1 MIEKIKEIVN
11 LCHLNIDDIKFII
24 RNERVKDTKDLYYTL
39 EYMLINNQI
48 KVEGNKWVY
57 IQLAKN

>member
-11 LCHLNIDDIKFII
+11 LCNLNRDDIKFVI
-24 RNERVKDTKDLYYTL
+24 RNERVRDAKDLYYTL

-48 KVEGNKWVY
+48 KVEGNK
-57 IQLAKN
+57 

>member
-1 MIEKIKEIVN
+1 MIKKIKEIVSLCN
-11 LCHLNIDDIKFII
+11 LNRDDIKFII
-24 RNERVKDTKDLYYTL
+24 RNERVRDTKDLYYTL

-57 IQLAKN
+57 IQLVKN

>member
-11 LCHLNIDDIKFII
+11 LCKLDQDDIKFII
-24 RNERVKDTKDLYYTL
+24 RNERVRNTKDLYYTL

-57 IQLAKN
+57 IQLARN

>member
-11 LCHLNIDDIKFII
+11 LCHLNRDDIKFII
-24 RNERVKDTKDLYYTL
+24 RNERVRNTKDLYYTL

-57 IQLAKN
+57 TQLAKN

>member
-11 LCHLNIDDIKFII
+11 LCKLNQDDIKFII
-24 RNERVKDTKDLYYTL
+24 RNERVRNTKDLYYTL

-48 KVEGNKWVY
+48 KVEGNK
-57 IQLAKN
+57 